1 MGSSKHLESACIWF
15 RTRGRASE
23 KVTEY
28 LIACGTAATAQDDP
42 WLCIVKTDHQVY
54 KAAMDQNWEAMGALG
69 RQAGKPRYSGAKAD
83 AAMSI
88 EVPYDGKDI
97 YEQKSGLKISA
108 SMVRETGTKVFRIRV
123 QAERFD
129 HGDGCDSCCIFCF
142 DPRAMNC
149 SNGDCVIL

>member
-1 MGSSKHLESACIWF
+1 
-15 RTRGRASE
+15 
-23 KVTEY
+23 
-28 LIACGTAATAQDDP
+28 
-42 WLCIVKTDHQVY
+42 
-54 KAAMDQNWEAMGALG
+54 MDQNWEAMGALG

-108 SMVRETGTKVFRIRV
+108 SMVSETGTKVFRIRV